1 MTRPAPHPVSRRSFL
16 GLSAAVGAA
25 GFAAACGGGSSGP
38 PGTQQQGGGG
48 EFTGTYDGPNVALG
62 FWNGFTGGDGPYMKK
77 LVDQFNTEH
86 QNIKVTMTTIR
97 WQDYYQKVPAAV
109 QSGKGPDVGAAHQ
122 DNLATLAARRS
133 IQPLDDLASELKLE
147 EGDFIPAVW
156 QGGVYQG
163 KRYGIPLDVHSLAQ
177 YWNSDALSKA
187 GLQKPPATK
196 EEFDQAVS
204 KIKSAGGVAQPFWM
218 PSLWPAHLIFYSL
231 IWQNGGAPY
240 SEDGKTA
247 TFNSPEG
254 VEALTWMVDQIKAG
268 VSPRNVAIDTQYNAF
283 KTGRN
288 AGTFDGIWQI
298 NDLKTS
304 APKLK
309 WQLAQVPQ
317 VFEKKAVWSNGH
329 NFVLMNQQKADDNKL
344 QASKVFINYISEKSA
359 EWANAGMIPARNSA
373 RQDPSFAKQPQAAV
387 AADVESFHFLPAV
400 PGIGDV
406 GFQGIEQAVAK
417 ATLLQ
422 QDPKTALDNSAGVA
436 NKLLEDNRKKFGG

>member
-1 MTRPAPHPVSRRSFL
+1 MTPNPGLSRRNFL

-25 GFAAACGGGSSGP
+25 GVATAACGGGTSGP

-48 EFTGTYDGPNVALG
+48 EFTGKYDGPNVTLQY
-62 FWNGFTGGDGPYMKK
+62 WNGFTGGDGPYMKK
-77 LVDQFNTEH
+77 LVNQFNSEH
-86 QNIKVTMTTIR
+86 QNIKVVMTTIR
-97 WQDYYQKVPAAV
+97 WADYYQKVPAAV
-109 QSGKGPDVGAAHQ
+109 QSGKGPDVGIAHQ
-122 DNLATLAARRS
+122 DNLASLAARRS
-133 IQPLDDLASELKLE
+133 IQPLDDIAKELKLE
-147 EGDFIPAVW
+147 EGDFIPSIW
-156 QGGVYQG
+156 KGGIYQD

-177 YWNSDALSKA
+177 YWNTDQLSKA
-187 GLQKPPATK
+187 GLDKPPASK
-196 EEFDQAVS
+196 DEFDQTAS
-204 KIKSAGGVAQPFWM
+204 KLKAAGVEQPFWM
-218 PSLWPAHLIFYSL
+218 PSLWPGHLIFLSL

-254 VEALTWMVDQIKAG
+254 VAALTWMVDQIKNG

-283 KTGRN
+283 KSGKN

-298 NDLKTS
+298 NDLKST

-309 WQLAQVPQ
+309 WALAPVPKIFGQ
-317 VFEKKAVWSNGH
+317 DAVWSNGH
-329 NFVLMNQQKADDNKL
+329 NFVLMTQQKPDDNKM

-373 RQDPSFAKQPQAAV
+373 REDPSFAKQTQAPI
-387 AADVESFHFLPAV
+387 ADKLDAFHFLPAV

-406 GFQGIEQAVAK
+406 GAQGIEQAVNK

-422 QDPKTALDNSAGVA
+422 KSPQEALDEAAGVA
-436 NKLLEDNRKKFGG
+436 NKLLEENRKKFGG

>member
-1 MTRPAPHPVSRRSFL
+1 MTPTPPLSRRNFL
-16 GLSAAVGAA
+16 GLSAAVGLA
-25 GFAAACGGGSSGP
+25 GFAAACGGSSGP
-38 PGTQQQGGGG
+38 PGTQEAGGGG
-48 EFTGTYDGPNVALG
+48 TFTGTYDGPAVALA

-77 LVDQFNTEH
+77 LVDQFNKEH
-86 QNIKVTMTTIR
+86 PNIKVTMTTIR

-133 IQPLDDLASELKLE
+133 IQPLDDLAKELKLE
-147 EGDFIPAVW
+147 ESDFIPAVW
-156 QGGVYQG
+156 KGGVYQD

-177 YWNSDALSKA
+177 YWNSDQLSK
-187 GLQKPPATK
+187 GGMQKPPASK

-204 KIKSAGGVAQPFWM
+204 KIKSDGGVAQPFWI

-254 VEALTWMVDQIKAG
+254 VAALTWMVDQIKNG
-268 VSPRNVAIDTQYNAF
+268 VSPKNVAIDTQYNAF

-288 AGTFDGIWQI
+288 SGTFDGIWQI
-298 NDLKTS
+298 NDLKTT

-309 WQLAQVPQ
+309 WQMAAVPQ
-317 VFEKKAVWSNGH
+317 IFDKKAVWSNGH
-329 NFVLMNQQKADDNKL
+329 NFVLMNQPKPDDNKL

-359 EWANAGMIPARNSA
+359 QWANAGMIPARNSA
-373 RQDPSFAKQPQAAV
+373 RQDPSFAKQPQAVV
-387 AADVESFHFLPAV
+387 AADVDSFHFLPAV

>member
-1 MTRPAPHPVSRRSFL
+1 MTSNPLSRRNFL
-16 GLSAAVGAA
+16 GASAAVGVA
-25 GFAAACGGGSSGP
+25 GLAAACGGGTSGP
-38 PGTQQQGGGG
+38 PGTQQQSGGGA
-48 EFTGTYDGPNVALG
+48 FTGKYEGPNVSLA

-86 QNIKVTMTTIR
+86 PNIKVTMTTIR

-133 IQPLDDLASELKLE
+133 IQPLDDLATELKLQE
-147 EGDFIPAVW
+147 SDFIPAVW
-156 QGGVYQG
+156 KGGVYQG

-177 YWNSDALSKA
+177 YWNSEQLTKA
-187 GLQKPPATK
+187 GLQKPPANK

-204 KIKSAGGVAQPFWM
+204 KIKSGGLANPFWI

-231 IWQNGGAPY
+231 IWQNGGTPY

-247 TFNSPEG
+247 TYNSPEG
-254 VEALTWMVDQIKAG
+254 VEALTWMVDQIKSG
-268 VSPRNVAIDTQYNAF
+268 DSPRNVAIDTQYNAF
-283 KTGRN
+283 KTGKN
-288 AGTFDGIWQI
+288 AGTLDGIWQI
-298 NDLKTS
+298 NDLKST

-309 WQLAQVPQ
+309 WQMAAVPQ
-317 VFEKKAVWSNGH
+317 IFDQKAVWSNGH
-329 NFVLMNQQKADDNKL
+329 NFVLMSQQKPDDNRL

-359 EWANAGMIPARNSA
+359 EWAGAGMIPARNTA
-373 RQDPSFAKQPQAAV
+373 REDASFAKTEQASV
-387 AADVESFHFLPAV
+387 AADLDSFRFLPAV

-406 GFQGIEQAVAK
+406 GFQGIEQAVNK

-422 QDPKTALDNSAGVA
+422 QDPKTALDNAAGVA
-436 NKLLEDNRKKFGG
+436 NKLLEENRKKFGG

>member
-1 MTRPAPHPVSRRSFL
+1 MTPNPTSGLSRRTFL

-25 GFAAACGGGSSGP
+25 GFAAACGGSSGP

-48 EFTGTYDGPNVALG
+48 AFTGTYDGPAVALA

-77 LVDQFNTEH
+77 LVDQFNGEH

-133 IQPLDDLASELKLE
+133 IQPLDDLASELKLQE
-147 EGDFIPAVW
+147 SDFIPAVW
-156 QGGVYQG
+156 KGGVYQG

-177 YWNSDALSKA
+177 YWNSDDLSKA
-187 GLQKPPATK
+187 GLDKPPATK

-240 SEDGKTA
+240 SEDGRTA
-247 TFNSPEG
+247 TYNSPEG
-254 VEALTWMVDQIKAG
+254 VEALTWMVDQIKSG
-268 VSPRNVAIDTQYNAF
+268 NSPRNVAIDTQYNAF
-283 KTGRN
+283 KSGKN

-298 NDLKTS
+298 NDLKST

-309 WQLAQVPQ
+309 WQIAAVPQ
-317 VFEKKAVWSNGH
+317 IFGQKAVWSNGH
-329 NFVLMNQQKADDNKL
+329 NFVLMTQQKPDENKQ

-373 RQDPSFAKQPQAAV
+373 REDPSFAKLEQAPV
-387 AADVESFHFLPAV
+387 AADLDSFRFLPAV

-406 GFQGIEQAVAK
+406 GFQGIEQAVNK

-422 QDPKTALDNSAGVA
+422 QDPKTALDNAAGVA
-436 NKLLEDNRKKFGG
+436 DKLLEQNRKKFGG

>member
-1 MTRPAPHPVSRRSFL
+1 MTPTPLSRRNFL
-16 GLSAAVGAA
+16 GLSAAAGLA
-25 GFAAACGGGSSGP
+25 GFAAACGGTSGP
-38 PGTQQQGGGG
+38 PGTQQQEGGGG
-48 EFTGTYDGPNVALG
+48 TFTGTYDGPNIALA

-77 LVDQFNTEH
+77 LVDQFNKEH
-86 QNIKVTMTTIR
+86 PNIKVTMTTIR

-147 EGDFIPAVW
+147 ENDFIPAVW

-177 YWNSDALSKA
+177 YWNSDQLSK
-187 GLQKPPATK
+187 GGMQKPPASK

-204 KIKSAGGVAQPFWM
+204 KIKSDGGVAQPFWM

-254 VEALTWMVDQIKAG
+254 VAALTWMVDQIKSG

-298 NDLKTS
+298 NDLKTT
-304 APKLK
+304 APKLT
-309 WQLAQVPQ
+309 WQMAAVPQ
-317 VFEKKAVWSNGH
+317 IFDKKAVWSNGH
-329 NFVLMNQQKADDNKL
+329 NFVLMNQQKPDDNKL

-373 RQDPSFAKQPQAAV
+373 RQDPSFAKQPQAVV
-387 AADVESFHFLPAV
+387 AADVDSFHFLPAV